1 MKDDRDILDI
11 LKSELDFLDKGGYGR
26 SVRTP
31 RLPAS
36 IFQDS
41 PSCVCFP
48 FHMHDNDCALME
60 FVPPESRSESV
71 PCHFIPL
78 NRAGKTAAMLEAHDD
93 QQRLEE
99 VTKEWL
105 SARIK
110 QIEQARAAQVHLDV
124 TESTKTCDAG
134 HRF

>member
-1 MKDDRDILDI
+1 MSKDDRDVLEV
-11 LKSELDFLDKGGYGR
+11 LKTELDFLVKGGYGR

-31 RLPAS
+31 RLPTS

-48 FHMHDNDCALME
+48 FHTHDSECALME
-60 FVPPESRSESV
+60 FVPPESRSGIV

-78 NRAGKTAAMLEAHDD
+78 NRAGETPAMLEECGN

-99 VTKEWL
+99 AIKEWL

-110 QIEQARAAQVHLDV
+110 QIEQERAAQGV
-124 TESTKTCDAG
+124 TESTRMCDAR
-134 HRF
+134 H